1 MSKRVYL
8 AVDLGAD
15 SGRVMAAIFAN
26 GKIALEEMAR
36 FRTGGVLLPDG
47 WHWDLLRIYADIR
60 TGIASAVA
68 AHGDAVVSVAV
79 DTWGVDYGLLDEGG
93 HLLGLPWMYRDAR
106 TDGMMEVAA
115 ETVKAE
121 ELYRRTGIQPMFFN
135 TVYQLLAETR
145 QHPTVVKA
153 AARLAFIPDLL
164 TYWLSGERTVE
175 RTIASTSGLL
185 KAGTAEWDTELA
197 AMLGIPPAI
206 LPSVSEPCTIAGRL
220 RGEDGSPGKIDVVLC
235 GSHDTASAV
244 AGVPATGKNPL
255 FLSSGTWSL
264 LGRELDAPLVTA
276 ATATAKFSNE
286 QGLDGTTRF
295 LKNVAGMWLLQECK
309 RNWEAG
315 GEKLEY
321 ESIVAKAAGTAT
333 DVFIDPDAPEFSRP
347 CDMPAV
353 ITAWLEKSGQTA
365 PSTRAGLTRVIF
377 ESLALKYRVL
387 LRRMKE
393 WMPDFPDTLHVV
405 GGGSRNALLN
415 QMTADASGLRVLA
428 GPSEATAL
436 GNVAAQMI
444 ARGDLASLAEGRA
457 LIRDSFEIGEFTPR
471 DTASWDA
478 KAEKFARL
486 LSNNPS
492 VYSS

>member
-1 MSKRVYL
+1 
-8 AVDLGAD
+8 
-15 SGRVMAAIFAN
+15 
-26 GKIALEEMAR
+26 
-36 FRTGGVLLPDG
+36 
-47 WHWDLLRIYADIR
+47 
-60 TGIASAVA
+60 
-68 AHGDAVVSVAV
+68 
-79 DTWGVDYGLLDEGG
+79 
-93 HLLGLPWMYRDAR
+93 
-106 TDGMMEVAA
+106 MMEVVA
-115 ETVKAE
+115 ETVKSD

-135 TVYQLLAETR
+135 TLYQLFAETW
-145 QHPTVVKA
+145 QHPEIVKA
-153 AARLAFIPDLL
+153 SARLAFIPDLL

-197 AMLGIPPAI
+197 GMLGIPPGM

-220 RGEDGSPGKIDVVLC
+220 RGEDGSPGKIDVILC

-244 AGVPATGKNPL
+244 AGVPTEAKNPL

-264 LGRELDAPLVTA
+264 LGRELDAPLVTD
-276 ATATAKFSNE
+276 ATAAAKFSNE
-286 QGLDGTTRF
+286 QGLAGTTRF

-321 ESIVAKAAGTAT
+321 ESIVAKAAGTTT
-333 DVFIDPDAPEFSRP
+333 DVFIDPDAREFSRP

-353 ITAWLEKSGQTA
+353 IAAWLEKSGQVA
-365 PSTRAGLTRVIF
+365 PSTRAGITRVIF

-387 LRRMKE
+387 LHRMKE

-457 LIRDSFEIGEFTPR
+457 LIRDSFEIGEFIPR
-471 DTASWDA
+471 DTAAWDA
-478 KAEKFARL
+478 KAARFEKL
-486 LSNNPS
+486 CSDQ
-492 VYSS
+492 

>member
-1 MSKRVYL
+1 MSGKRFYL

-15 SGRVMAAIFAN
+15 SGRVMAAVFD
-26 GKIALEEMAR
+26 GSKITLEEMAR

-60 TGIASAVA
+60 TGIARAVA
-68 AHGDAVVSVAV
+68 EHGDDVVSVSV

-93 HLLGLPWMYRDAR
+93 RLLGLPWMYRDAR
-106 TDGMMEVAA
+106 TDGMMEVVA
-115 ETVKAE
+115 ETVKSD

-135 TVYQLLAETR
+135 TLYQLFAETW
-145 QHPTVVKA
+145 QHPEIVKA
-153 AARLAFIPDLL
+153 SARLAFIPDLL

-197 AMLGIPPAI
+197 GMLGIPPAI

-220 RGEDGSPGKIDVVLC
+220 RGEDGSPGKIDVILC

-244 AGVPATGKNPL
+244 AGVPTEARNPL

-264 LGRELDAPLVTA
+264 LGRELDAPLVTD
-276 ATATAKFSNE
+276 ATAAAKFSNE
-286 QGLDGTTRF
+286 QGLAGTTRF

-309 RNWEAG
+309 RNWESG
-315 GEKLEY
+315 GERLEY
-321 ESIVAKAAGTAT
+321 ESIVAKAAGTTT
-333 DVFIDPDAPEFSRP
+333 DVFIDPDAREFSRP

-353 ITAWLEKSGQTA
+353 IAAWLENSGQVA
-365 PSTRAGLTRVIF
+365 PSTRAGITRVIF

-387 LRRMKE
+387 LHRMKE

-457 LIRDSFEIGEFTPR
+457 LIRDSFEIGEFIPR
-471 DTASWDA
+471 DTAVWDA
-478 KAEKFARL
+478 KAARFEKL
-486 LSNNPS
+486 CSDQ
-492 VYSS
+492 

>member
-8 AVDLGAD
+8 AVDLGAE

-26 GKIALEEMAR
+26 GKITLEEMAR

-60 TGIASAVA
+60 TGITSAVA

-121 ELYRRTGIQPMFFN
+121 ELYRRTGLQPMFFN

-145 QHPTVVKA
+145 QHAAVVKA
-153 AARLAFIPDLL
+153 SARLAFGPDLL

-220 RGEDGSPGKIDVVLC
+220 RGEDGSPGQIDVVLC

-244 AGVPATGKNPL
+244 AGVPAAGKNPL

-353 ITAWLEKSGQTA
+353 ITAWLEKSGQAA

-436 GNVAAQMI
+436 GNVVAQMI

-471 DTASWDA
+471 DTAAWDA
-478 KAEKFARL
+478 KAARFEKI
-486 LSNNPS
+486 LSDQ
-492 VYSS
+492 

>member
-8 AVDLGAD
+8 AVDLGAE

-26 GKIALEEMAR
+26 GKITLEEMAR

-60 TGIASAVA
+60 IGMASAVA
-68 AHGDAVVSVAV
+68 AQGDAVVSVAV

-115 ETVKAE
+115 QTVKAE
-121 ELYRRTGIQPMFFN
+121 ELYRRTGLQPMFFN

-145 QHPTVVKA
+145 QYPTVVKA

-206 LPSVSEPCTIAGRL
+206 LPSVTEPCTIAGRL
-220 RGEDGSPGKIDVVLC
+220 RGEDGSPGKLDVVLC

-244 AGVPATGKNPL
+244 AGVPSAGKNPL

-286 QGLDGTTRF
+286 QGLAGTTRF

-353 ITAWLEKSGQTA
+353 ITAWLEKSGQAA

-377 ESLALKYRVL
+377 ESLALKYRVV

-436 GNVAAQMI
+436 GNVVAQMI

-471 DTASWDA
+471 DTAAWDA
-478 KAEKFARL
+478 KAARFEKN
-486 LSNNPS
+486 LSDQ
-492 VYSS
+492 

>member
-1 MSKRVYL
+1 MNKCVYL

-15 SGRVMAAIFAN
+15 SGRVMAAVFDG
-26 GKIALEEMAR
+26 GKITLEEMTR

-60 TGIASAVA
+60 AGIAKAVSE
-68 AHGDAVVSVAV
+68 HGEAVVSVSV
-79 DTWGVDYGLLDEGG
+79 DTWGVDYGLLDDGG
-93 HLLGLPWMYRDAR
+93 RLLGLPWMYRDAR
-106 TDGMMEVAA
+106 TDGMMEVVA
-115 ETVKAE
+115 ETVKAD

-135 TVYQLLAETR
+135 TLYQLFAETW
-145 QHPTVVKA
+145 QHPDVVKA
-153 AARLAFIPDLL
+153 SARLAFIPDLL

-185 KAGTAEWDTELA
+185 KAGTAEWDTELGE
-197 AMLGIPPAI
+197 MLGIPPAI

-220 RGEDGSPGKIDVVLC
+220 RGEDGYPGKIDVILC

-244 AGVPATGKNPL
+244 AGVPTTGKNPL

-264 LGRELDAPLVTA
+264 LGRELDAPLVTD
-276 ATATAKFSNE
+276 ATAAAKFSNE
-286 QGLDGTTRF
+286 QGLGGTTRF

-333 DVFIDPDAPEFSRP
+333 DVFIDPDAREFSRP

-353 ITAWLEKSGQTA
+353 ITAWLEKSGQAA
-365 PSTRAGLTRVIF
+365 PSTRSGLTRVIF

-436 GNVAAQMI
+436 GNVVAQMI

-457 LIRDSFEIGEFTPR
+457 LIRASFEIGEFTPR
-471 DTASWDA
+471 DPAVWDA
-478 KAEKFARL
+478 KAARFEKI
-486 LSNNPS
+486 LSDL
-492 VYSS
+492 

>member
-1 MSKRVYL
+1 MSTRVYL
-8 AVDLGAD
+8 AVDLGAE
-15 SGRVMAAIFAN
+15 SGRVMAAVFAN
-26 GKIALEEMAR
+26 GKITLEEMAR

-60 TGIASAVA
+60 TGITSAVA

-115 ETVKAE
+115 QTVKAE
-121 ELYRRTGIQPMFFN
+121 DLYRRTGLQPMFFN

-145 QHPTVVKA
+145 QHAAVVKA
-153 AARLAFIPDLL
+153 SARLAFVPDLL

-197 AMLGIPPAI
+197 SLLGIPPAI
-206 LPSVSEPCTIAGRL
+206 LPSVSEPCTIAGHL
-220 RGEDGSPGKIDVVLC
+220 RGEDGSPGQIDVVLC

-244 AGVPATGKNPL
+244 AGVPAAGKNPL

-286 QGLDGTTRF
+286 QGLAGTTRF

-353 ITAWLEKSGQTA
+353 ITAWLEKSGQAA

-415 QMTADASGLRVLA
+415 QMTADTSGLRVLA

-436 GNVAAQMI
+436 GNVVAQMI

-471 DTASWDA
+471 DTAAWDA
-478 KAEKFARL
+478 KAVRFEKL
-486 LSNNPS
+486 LSDS
-492 VYSS
+492 